1 MSTSLSL
8 PRSSRVTDFSSSRD
22 EESVTLSPDEL
33 RHLHGRHPGEPR
45 RIGRVVLMVIIALA
59 MQAGIVWQLH
69 RSAAARRDQVAMEMR
84 DFEQRAQALRA
95 EMSTLQDRIGQTREQ
110 LGTLDARSA
119 PGQAPGP
126 GVEPRIESRPG
137 NRPAR
142 PGKPATARPQP
153 SRRQPA
159 PPAQIVLTPACRDTP
174 LGC

>member
-8 PRSSRVTDFSSSRD
+8 PRSSRVTDFSSSSD

-33 RHLHGRHPGEPR
+33 RHLRGHHPGEPR
-45 RIGRVVLMVIIALA
+45 RLGRVVLMVIIALA

-95 EMSTLQDRIGQTREQ
+95 EMTTLQDRIGQTREQ

-119 PGQAPGP
+119 PAQAS
-126 GVEPRIESRPG
+126 EPRAEPRPG
-137 NRPAR
+137 SRPAR
-142 PGKPATARPQP
+142 PGKPAAARPQP
-153 SRRQPA
+153 SRPA
-159 PPAQIVLTPACRDTP
+159 PPAQIVLTPGCTSTP